1 MEGFDDEVNIEHFNE
16 WLYNTAFNLKRWNV
30 SDKL

>member
-1 MEGFDDEVNIEHFNE
+1 MEGLDDEVNIEHCNE